1 MYRGAAQEQEK
12 QLGGYCGNP
21 GEMKEPWD
29 EGDSSGDGENRLDLD
44 LGWIFPLTFYCENF
58 SNTEKSIPIEL
69 PSGSTMNTLLDLLYH
84 VSVHLS
90 ILFLSPSLEHLWF
103 NFYKEKPSV
112 SCCDDVVIGTME
124 IVTGIATLE
133 WGAVKIW
140 GLTDPYTDFQPFL
153 LFSAIFLSLPDGS
166 NWRFSNLSF
175 LWFQGL
181 IWLASLCQLS
191 FQVFSFSPLHL

>member
-1 MYRGAAQEQEK
+1 M
-12 QLGGYCGNP
+12 
-21 GEMKEPWD
+21 
-29 EGDSSGDGENRLDLD
+29 
-44 LGWIFPLTFYCENF
+44 NF
-58 SNTEKSIPIEL
+58 SSNTLLWKYFKEKSIRIEL
-69 PSGSTMNTLLDLLYH
+69 PSGSTMNTLLDLLYR
-84 VSVHLS
+84 VSVHLF

-153 LFSAIFLSLPDGS
+153 FFFSYISLLTWWKYLTTLKPEFPIVSRPDLTCFTLSAVIS
-166 NWRFSNLSF
+166 SF
-175 LWFQGL
+175 
-181 IWLASLCQLS
+181 
-191 FQVFSFSPLHL
+191 